1 MELWPVDIYVSVH
14 IFSTH
19 ATAVT
24 YIAGRY
30 AVEVVVAHHWWVQG
44 RQAVVLSQSYLIAL

>member
-1 MELWPVDIYVSVH
+1 MDIYVSVH

-30 AVEVVVAHHWWVQG
+30 AVEVVVGAG
-44 RQAVVLSQSYLIAL
+44 QAGSGAQSELLNSPLTV

>member
-1 MELWPVDIYVSVH
+1 MH

-30 AVEVVVAHHWWVQG
+30 AVEVVVGAGQAV